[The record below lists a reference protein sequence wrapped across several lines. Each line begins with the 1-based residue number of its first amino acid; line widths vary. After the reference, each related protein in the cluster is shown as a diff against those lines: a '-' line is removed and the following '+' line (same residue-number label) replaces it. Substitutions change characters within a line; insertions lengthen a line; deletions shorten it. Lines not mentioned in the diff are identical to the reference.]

1 MEDIFPSTKKSLN
14 RIFKLNL
21 NFIIFIICFSF
32 LYCENVDELG
42 CITYLNS
49 SNDEECFNNLLIF
62 NSRKYQA
69 SNFAMD
75 KNEGFVIGFSED
87 NDDTYSKLLYG
98 LKNDGRN
105 YFSDESSTYE
115 KKFDKE
121 DLLDDTGY
129 YDYFG
134 IYKSINLFISLK
146 NDKKK
151 NQYLF
156 SVNSYN
162 SIVELHDFNNINTNN
177 SNLIWSFNDFF
188 NLDEDVYIF
197 PYQYHIF
204 ELKKDSEYIVKIIEI
219 MTNFIKLFLK

>member
-1 MEDIFPSTKKSLN
+1 MEDIYPSKTKSLTQ
-14 RIFKLNL
+14 IIILYL
-21 NFIIFIICFSF
+21 NFIILIYCFTSIC
-32 LYCENVDELG
+32 CENVDELG

-115 KKFDKE
+115 KK
-121 DLLDDTGY
+121 
-129 YDYFG
+129 
-134 IYKSINLFISLK
+134 I
-146 NDKKK
+146 
-151 NQYLF
+151 
-156 SVNSYN
+156 
-162 SIVELHDFNNINTNN
+162 
-177 SNLIWSFNDFF
+177 
-188 NLDEDVYIF
+188 
-197 PYQYHIF
+197 
-204 ELKKDSEYIVKIIEI
+204 
-219 MTNFIKLFLK
+219 